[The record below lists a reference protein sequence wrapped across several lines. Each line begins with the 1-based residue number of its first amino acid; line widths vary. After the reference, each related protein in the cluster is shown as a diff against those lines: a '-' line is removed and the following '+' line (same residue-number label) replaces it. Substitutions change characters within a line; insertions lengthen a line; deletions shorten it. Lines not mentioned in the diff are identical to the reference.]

1 MTDAR
6 RFEAG
11 NFNWAGIAAA
21 NASLGEL
28 LQIGR
33 QRSKRESSHSRPHL
47 RRDCAAPVDGR
58 ASRRPGIAPTH
69 IVTAGTLGAGDTNS
83 SHDPK
88 LNRIGAAM
96 TAAGVKFTMRK
107 GMLRFGFHCYNDE
120 TDVERVL
127 EVVRGVR

>member
-1 MTDAR
+1 VTTDPQRDTPERMKRWLAA
-6 RFEAG
+6 FDPAFVGLTGTKAELEAAQRA
-11 NFNWAGIAAA
+11 AGITPSVAQPA
-21 NASLGEL
+21 
-28 LQIGR
+28 
-33 QRSKRESSHSRPHL
+33 
-47 RRDCAAPVDGR
+47 
-58 ASRRPGIAPTH
+58 PGIAPTH